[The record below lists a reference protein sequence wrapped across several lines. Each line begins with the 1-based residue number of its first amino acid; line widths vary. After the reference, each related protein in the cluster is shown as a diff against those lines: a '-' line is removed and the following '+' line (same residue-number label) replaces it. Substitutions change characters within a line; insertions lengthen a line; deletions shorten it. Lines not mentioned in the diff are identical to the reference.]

1 MRTLS
6 QSAAGWSAREAMG
19 LASDAPSREGSAV
32 EHDGFNLHASV
43 RIAAEDDSGR
53 EWLCRYGARPP
64 FSLERLRL
72 LPGGRMAYR
81 IKKLGAGRAKHR
93 VMTPIELLARLAAL
107 VPPPRYPLVRYH
119 GVLAPH
125 AAWRRE
131 VVPGPPIASGTVTVT
146 AGAEGKKRPCGPS
159 TRRDAAPTHGGASSR
174 PAGHAGHDREPSSR
188 PAGHSG
194 RDLEPSRRPA
204 VAGGTDAVPGAV
216 AECDRAR
223 LTCDGHGGNAF
234 VEVTTLA
241 PNILSVRHWSRVLG
255 GLLYA
260 TSPRL
265 PWAQLL
271 QRTFDVDILECPQC
285 KGRLRLI
292 ETVVEKGAARQIL
305 ERLGL
310 PVDAPQL
317 VRARDPT
324 TLDGDEPDAA

>member
-6 QSAAGWSAREAMG
+6 PDAGGATDGVREAMG
-19 LASDAPSREGSAV
+19 LDSDAPSREGGAV
-32 EHDGFNLHASV
+32 ENEGFNLHASV
-43 RIAAEDDSGR
+43 RIAAEDDAGR
-53 EWLCRYGARPP
+53 ERLCRDGARPP
-64 FSLERLRL
+64 FSLERLRV
-72 LPGGRMAYR
+72 LPGGRIAYR
-81 IKKLGAGRAKHR
+81 VKKLGAGRAKHR

-131 VVPGPPIASGTVTVT
+131 VVPRPPIATATATAT
-146 AGAEGKKRPCGPS
+146 AGAEGKKGACGSS
-159 TRRDAAPTHGGASSR
+159 TRRDAAPTHGGTPSR
-174 PAGHAGHDREPSSR
+174 SAGHAG
-188 PAGHSG
+188 
-194 RDLEPSRRPA
+194 RDGEPSRRPA
-204 VAGGTDAVPGAV
+204 VAGGTDAVLGAA
-216 AECDRAR
+216 AELQRDRAR
-223 LTCDGHGGNAF
+223 LTGDGHGRDAF
-234 VEVTTLA
+234 ADVTNLT
-241 PNILSVRHWSRVLG
+241 PNILSVRHWSRLLG

-265 PWAQLL
+265 RWPQLL
-271 QRTFDVDILECPQC
+271 RRTFDVDVLECPKC

-310 PVDAPQL
+310 PVDAPRL